1 MNICFICHA
10 NICRSFAAE
19 RLFNALAAKAGR
31 NDIKA
36 FSRGVYASPAYEIPS
51 KIKKFLEDNG
61 ASWQNHCSTLLG
73 REDAERADLLLVMT
87 EDQLE
92 FVMDKYP
99 QYADKTF
106 PLLYY
111 AFGSEEDMP
120 DPISKSGRG
129 FEKIMNRL
137 KEAAEAVFNKISAAR
152 P

>member
-19 RLFNALAAKAGR
+19 RLFNALAEKNGKS
-31 NDIKA
+31 NLKA

-51 KIKKFLEDNG
+51 KIKKILEDNG
-61 ASWQNHCSTLLG
+61 ASWQGHCSTLLG

-87 EDQLE
+87 EDQLDLI
-92 FVMDKYP
+92 MDKFP
-99 QYADKTF
+99 QYADKIF
-106 PLLYY
+106 LLLDY
-111 AFGSEEDMP
+111 AFGLEEDMP

-137 KEAAEAVFNKISAAR
+137 KEAAEAVFKKVSAA
-152 P
+152 

>member
-19 RLFNALAAKAGR
+19 KLFNALSEKNGKS
-31 NDIKA
+31 NLKA
-36 FSRGVYASPAYEIPS
+36 FSRGVYASPAYEIPL

-61 ASWQNHCSTLLG
+61 ASWQGHCSTLLG

-87 EDQLE
+87 EDQLDLI
-92 FVMDKYP
+92 MDKFP
-99 QYADKTF
+99 QYADKIF
-106 PLLYY
+106 LLLDY
-111 AFGSEEDMP
+111 AFGVEEDMP

-137 KEAAEAVFNKISAAR
+137 KEATEAVFKKLAEN
-152 P
+152 